1 MRANR
6 QLHRIEAASLTV
18 SRAVLCVKIPPVFL
32 IKDIVFMNDSDS
44 QQSTRKPGD
53 VQNSGGQEQKNQGSE
68 AETAEKTLVQSPEEQ
83 AQAAHLSKDR
93 QLLPAKVPG
102 YVLMR
107 SLGEGS
113 YGSVWLAQEENTG
126 KYVAI
131 KFYTYRRGLDWSLL
145 NREVEKLA
153 DLYTSRHIIS
163 LQGVGWN
170 SDPPYYMME
179 YLENGS
185 LSSFLESGPLPVSEA
200 VRIAKTVLLALVHAH
215 GRGILHCDLKPAN
228 ILLDANFEPRLCDFG
243 QSRLSDE
250 QSPSLG
256 TLYYMAPEQADL
268 QAVPDSRW
276 DVYALG
282 ALLYHMLSGNAP
294 YRTPENEQ
302 TLRSLNTI
310 DEKLQAYRDLIRNSP
325 RPAEHRKVSGMDR
338 RLIDIVDRCL
348 ETDPQKRFP
357 NAQAVLT
364 SLVQREQQRARR
376 PLIALGIIGPL
387 LVIIGLIPVAGAVV
401 NQMVSQFRNNLTH
414 RALIGDSISAS
425 LLSQNMERE
434 LQDRKDQLVDLS
446 ERTLLRSLMQGD
458 QEEDGEI
465 KNRYPELFSYL
476 LQEKTLVDEKRAELG
491 REQDTSWFLT
501 DDKGTQIWRDP
512 SGPTIGQDFSYRD
525 YFHGHGTEYDKDE
538 IPEGIEPIKEPY
550 ICQVFMSDATH
561 QWMVAVAVPV
571 WDLKHE
577 KVLGVLS
584 RTTHLDQLLSGF
596 DESINGDSEIV
607 GDRKIALIDN
617 RDGKMLAH
625 PRMTSDTLRSLTRE
639 EVDQLVLTDK
649 DFEKLQLFRKE
660 KNKTQSGRLTAKVDD
675 YQDPVETVLSKEG
688 LDNVWLAAFSPIGT
702 TGWTAVVQE
711 RRSMALKPVAEMR
724 NWLIQ
729 YGCIVLVTSCLLIFT
744 VWYFVMR
751 VLTERR
757 VWDWSRHHSD
767 KRTEQG
773 STTASW
779 PSQKQ
784 S

>member
-1 MRANR
+1 
-6 QLHRIEAASLTV
+6 
-18 SRAVLCVKIPPVFL
+18 
-32 IKDIVFMNDSDS
+32 MNESDP
-44 QQSTRKPGD
+44 QENAQSTGD
-53 VQNSGGQEQKNQGSE
+53 VQYSGEQEPESQE
-68 AETAEKTLVQSPEEQ
+68 TIAETCDKTLVQSPEER
-83 AQAAHLSKDR
+83 ARTANLSKDR

-102 YVLMR
+102 YLLMR

-153 DLYTSRHIIS
+153 ELYTSRHIIS

-185 LSSFLESGPLPVSEA
+185 LSSFLEAGPLPVSEA

-294 YRTPENEQ
+294 YRTAENEQ
-302 TLRSLNTI
+302 KIRSLNTLE
-310 DEKLQAYRDLIRNSP
+310 EKLAAYRELIQNSP
-325 RPAEHRKVSGMDR
+325 RPAEHRKVSGVDR
-338 RLIDIVDRCL
+338 RLVDIVDRCL
-348 ETDPQKRFP
+348 ETDPKNRFP

-364 SLVQREQQRARR
+364 SLVQREKQRARR
-376 PLIALGIIGPL
+376 PLIALGIIAPL
-387 LVIIGLIPVAGAVV
+387 LLIIGLIPVAGAAV
-401 NQMVSQFRNNLTH
+401 NQMVSQFRKNLTQ
-414 RALIGDSISAS
+414 RALKSDAISANF
-425 LLSQNMERE
+425 LSQYMERD

-458 QEEDGEI
+458 IEEDGEI
-465 KNRYPELFSYL
+465 KDRYPELFAYL
-476 LQEKTLVDEKRAELG
+476 TQEKTLVDEKRAALG

-501 DDKGTQIWRDP
+501 DAKGTQIWRNP

-538 IPEGIEPIKEPY
+538 IPEGIEPIREPY
-550 ICQVFMSDATH
+550 ICQVFKSDATH
-561 QWMVAVAVPV
+561 QWMVAIAVPV

-584 RTTHLDQLLSGF
+584 RTTHLGQLLSGF
-596 DESINGDSEIV
+596 DESLSGDSENL
-607 GDRKIALIDN
+607 GDRKIALIDS

-625 PRMTSDTLRSLTRE
+625 PLMTSDTLRSLSRQ
-639 EVDQLVLTDK
+639 EVDQLVLAEN
-649 DFEKLQLFRKE
+649 DFEKIRLFEQHQK
-660 KNKTQSGRLTAKVDD
+660 KNQPDHVTAMVDR
-675 YQDPVETVLSKEG
+675 YQDPVETVLSKNG
-688 LDNVWLAAFSPIGT
+688 TDNIWLAAFSPIGT

-729 YGCIVLVTSCLLIFT
+729 YGFIVLVTSCLLIFT

-757 VWDWSRHHSD
+757 VWDWSRHHSE
-767 KRTEQG
+767 KRSEQG
-773 STTASW
+773 STTSSW
-779 PSQKQ
+779 PSQQQ

>member
-1 MRANR
+1 
-6 QLHRIEAASLTV
+6 
-18 SRAVLCVKIPPVFL
+18 
-32 IKDIVFMNDSDS
+32 MNESDP
-44 QQSTRKPGD
+44 QENAQSIGD
-53 VQNSGGQEQKNQGSE
+53 VQSSGELESGNQGSE
-68 AETAEKTLVQSPEEQ
+68 SGVADKTLVQSPEER
-83 AQAAHLSKDR
+83 ARAADLSKDR

-102 YVLMR
+102 YLLMR

-153 DLYTSRHIIS
+153 ELYTSRHIIS

-185 LSSFLESGPLPVSEA
+185 LASFLESGPLPVSEA

-243 QSRLSDE
+243 QSRLTDE

-294 YRTPENEQ
+294 YRTAENEQ
-302 TLRSLNTI
+302 KIRSLNTLE
-310 DEKLQAYRDLIRNSP
+310 EKLGAYRELIQNSP
-325 RPAEHRKVSGMDR
+325 RPAEHRKVSGVDR
-338 RLIDIVDRCL
+338 RLVDIVDRCL
-348 ETDPQKRFP
+348 ETDPQNRFP

-364 SLVQREQQRARR
+364 SLVQREKQRARR
-376 PLIALGIIGPL
+376 PLIALGIIAPL
-387 LVIIGLIPVAGAVV
+387 LLIIGLIPVAGAAV
-401 NQMVSQFRNNLTH
+401 NQMVSQFRKNLTQ
-414 RALIGDSISAS
+414 RALKSDSISANF
-425 LLSQNMERE
+425 LSQYMERD

-458 QEEDGEI
+458 VEEDGEI
-465 KNRYPELFSYL
+465 KNRYPELFAYL
-476 LQEKTLVDEKRAELG
+476 TQEKTLIDEKRAALD

-501 DDKGTQIWRDP
+501 DAKGTQIWRDP

-525 YFHGHGTEYDKDE
+525 YFHGHGTEYDKDD

-550 ICQVFMSDATH
+550 ICQVFKSDATH
-561 QWMVAVAVPV
+561 QWMVAIAVPV

-584 RTTHLDQLLSGF
+584 RTTHLAQLLSGF
-596 DESINGDSEIV
+596 DESLSEDSENL
-607 GDRKIALIDN
+607 GDRKIALIDS

-625 PRMTSDTLRSLTRE
+625 PRMTSDTLKSLSRD
-639 EVDQLVLTDK
+639 EVGQLVLSEK
-649 DFEKLQLFRKE
+649 DFEQIQALE
-660 KNKTQSGRLTAKVDD
+660 QSQKKDQTGHVTAMVDR
-675 YQDPVETVLSKEG
+675 YRDPVEAVLSG
-688 LDNVWLAAFSPIGT
+688 DSNDNVWLAAFSPIGT

-729 YGCIVLVTSCLLIFT
+729 YGFIVLVTSCLLIFT

-751 VLTERR
+751 VLSERR
-757 VWDWSRHHSD
+757 IWDWSRHHNK
-767 KRTEQG
+767 KRSEQG
-773 STTASW
+773 STTSSW
-779 PSQKQ
+779 PGQQQ

>member
-1 MRANR
+1 
-6 QLHRIEAASLTV
+6 
-18 SRAVLCVKIPPVFL
+18 
-32 IKDIVFMNDSDS
+32 MNESDP
-44 QQSTRKPGD
+44 QENAQIAGD
-53 VQNSGGQEQKNQGSE
+53 VQLSEEQERKQRRT
-68 AETAEKTLVQSPEEQ
+68 ETTDETLVQSPEEQ
-83 AQAAHLSKDR
+83 ARAASLSKDR
-93 QLLPAKVPG
+93 QVLPAKVPG
-102 YVLMR
+102 YLLIR

-126 KYVAI
+126 KFVAI

-153 DLYTSRHIIS
+153 ELYTSRHIIS

-185 LSSFLESGPLPVSEA
+185 LSAFLEDGPLPVSEA

-228 ILLDANFEPRLCDFG
+228 ILLDANFEPRICDFG
-243 QSRLSDE
+243 QSRLTDE

-282 ALLYHMLSGNAP
+282 ALLYHMLSGRAP
-294 YRTPENEQ
+294 YRTAENEQ
-302 TLRSLNTI
+302 TIRSLNTL
-310 DEKLQAYRDLIRNSP
+310 DEKLTAYRDLIRNSP
-325 RPAEHRKVSGMDR
+325 RPAEHRKVSGVDR
-338 RLIDIVDRCL
+338 RLVDIVDRCL

-364 SLVQREQQRARR
+364 SLVEREQQRARR
-376 PLIALGIIGPL
+376 PLIALGIIAPL
-387 LVIIGLIPVAGAVV
+387 LLVIGLIPVAGAAV
-401 NQMVSQFRNNLTH
+401 NQMVSQFRNNLTQ
-414 RALIGDSISAS
+414 RALKGDSISANF
-425 LLSQNMERE
+425 LSQYMERD

-446 ERTLLRSLMQGD
+446 ERTLLRSLMQG
-458 QEEDGEI
+458 EEVNGEI
-465 KNRYPELFSYL
+465 IHRYPELFAYL
-476 LQEKTLVDEKRAELG
+476 MQEKTLIDEKRAALDREL
-491 REQDTSWFLT
+491 DTSWFLT
-501 DDKGTQIWRDP
+501 DEKGTQIWRDP
-512 SGPTIGQDFSYRD
+512 GGPTIGQDFSYRD
-525 YFHGHGTEYDKDE
+525 YFHGHGIEYDKDE

-550 ICQVFMSDATH
+550 ICQVFKSDATH
-561 QWMVAVAVPV
+561 QWMVAIAVPV
-571 WDLKHE
+571 WDLKRE

-584 RTTHLDQLLSGF
+584 RTTHLAQLLSGF
-596 DESINGDSEIV
+596 DESLSGDSENL
-607 GDRKIALIDN
+607 GDRKIALIDS

-625 PRMTSDTLRSLTRE
+625 PRMTSDTLKSLSRDK
-639 EVDQLVLTDK
+639 VDQLVLADA
-649 DFEKLQLFRKE
+649 DFEQI
-660 KNKTQSGRLTAKVDD
+660 RLIEHHQKKDQPKCVPAMVDD
-675 YQDPVETVLSKEG
+675 YRDPVEAVLSENSK
-688 LDNVWLAAFSPIGT
+688 DNVWLAAFSPIGT

-729 YGCIVLVTSCLLIFT
+729 YGFIVLVTSCLLIFT

-757 VWDWSRHHSD
+757 VRDWSRHRSD
-767 KRTEQG
+767 KRSEQG
-773 STTASW
+773 STTSSW
-779 PSQKQ
+779 PDQQQ

>member
-1 MRANR
+1 
-6 QLHRIEAASLTV
+6 
-18 SRAVLCVKIPPVFL
+18 
-32 IKDIVFMNDSDS
+32 MNESDP
-44 QQSTRKPGD
+44 QENAQITGD
-53 VQNSGGQEQKNQGSE
+53 VQDSGGQELKNQRSE
-68 AETAEKTLVQSPEEQ
+68 AETADKTLVQSPEER
-83 AQAAHLSKDR
+83 AQAANLSKDR

-102 YVLMR
+102 YLLMR

-153 DLYTSRHIIS
+153 ELYTSRHIIS

-302 TLRSLNTI
+302 KIRSLNTL
-310 DEKLQAYRDLIRNSP
+310 DEKLAAYRELIQNSP
-325 RPAEHRKVSGMDR
+325 RPAEHRKVSGVDR
-338 RLIDIVDRCL
+338 RLVDIVDRCL
-348 ETDPQKRFP
+348 ETDPKKRFP

-364 SLVQREQQRARR
+364 SLVQREKQRARR
-376 PLIALGIIGPL
+376 PLIALGIIAPL
-387 LVIIGLIPVAGAVV
+387 LLIIGLIPVAGAAV
-401 NQMVSQFRNNLTH
+401 NQMVSQFRKNLTQ
-414 RALIGDSISAS
+414 RALKSDSISANF
-425 LLSQNMERE
+425 LSQYMERD

-458 QEEDGEI
+458 VEEDGEL
-465 KNRYPELFSYL
+465 KNRYPELFAYL
-476 LQEKTLVDEKRAELG
+476 MQEKNLVDEKRAALD

-550 ICQVFMSDATH
+550 ICQVFKSDATH
-561 QWMVAVAVPV
+561 QWMVAIAVPV

-584 RTTHLDQLLSGF
+584 RTTHLAQLLSGF
-596 DESINGDSEIV
+596 DESLSGDSENP
-607 GDRKIALIDN
+607 GDRKIALIDS

-625 PRMTSDTLRSLTRE
+625 PLMTSDTLRSLSRE
-639 EVDQLVLTDK
+639 EVDQLVLADNN
-649 DFEKLQLFRKE
+649 FEQLLQFELQQKKSE
-660 KNKTQSGRLTAKVDD
+660 PGPVTAMVDH
-675 YQDPVETVLSKEG
+675 YQDPVEEVLSKNG
-688 LDNVWLAAFSPIGT
+688 KDNVWLAAFSPIGT

-729 YGCIVLVTSCLLIFT
+729 YGFIVLVTSCLLIFT

-757 VWDWSRHHSD
+757 VWDWSRHHSE
-767 KRTEQG
+767 KRADQG
-773 STTASW
+773 SSTASW
-779 PSQKQ
+779 PGQQQ

>member
-1 MRANR
+1 MRADS
-6 QLHRIEAASLTV
+6 QLHRIEAELLTV
-18 SRAVLCVKIPPVFL
+18 PRAILCVIFPPVLF
-32 IKDIVFMNDSDS
+32 IKDIVPMNESDP
-44 QQSTRKPGD
+44 QENAQSTGD
-53 VQNSGGQEQKNQGSE
+53 VQYSEDQKPENQGIE
-68 AETAEKTLVQSPEEQ
+68 AEMTDKTLVQSPDER
-83 AQAAHLSKDR
+83 ARAASLSKDQ

-102 YVLMR
+102 YLLMR

-153 DLYTSRHIIS
+153 ELYTSRHIIS

-185 LSSFLESGPLPVSEA
+185 LSSFLEAGPLPVSEA

-282 ALLYHMLSGNAP
+282 ALLYHMLSGSAP
-294 YRTPENEQ
+294 YRTAENEQ
-302 TLRSLNTI
+302 KIRSLNTL
-310 DEKLQAYRDLIRNSP
+310 DEKLAAYRELIRNSP
-325 RPAEHRKVSGMDR
+325 RPAEHRKVSGIDR

-348 ETDPQKRFP
+348 ETDPKKRFP

-364 SLVQREQQRARR
+364 SLVEREQHRARR

-387 LVIIGLIPVAGAVV
+387 LLMIGLIPVASAVV
-401 NQMVSQFRNNLTH
+401 NKMVLQFRKNLTQ
-414 RALIGDSISAS
+414 RALIGDSISAN
-425 LLSQNMERE
+425 LLSQNMDRE
-434 LQDRKDQLVDLS
+434 LQDRKVQLIELS
-446 ERTLLRSLMQGD
+446 DRTLLRSLMQGD
-458 QEEDGEI
+458 VEEDGEI
-465 KNRYPELFSYL
+465 INRYPELFDYL
-476 LQEKTLVDEKRAELG
+476 MQEKTLVDEKRAALD

-501 DDKGTQIWRDP
+501 DTKGTQIWRDP
-512 SGPTIGQDFSYRD
+512 PGPTIGQDFSYRD

-550 ICQVFMSDATH
+550 ICQVFKSDATH

-571 WDLKHE
+571 WDLQHE

-596 DESINGDSEIV
+596 DESISGDTENL
-607 GDRKIALIDN
+607 GNRKIALIDT

-625 PRMTSDTLRSLTRE
+625 PRMTSDTLRSLKRD
-639 EVDQLVLTDK
+639 EVDQLVLTAK
-649 DFEKLQLFRKE
+649 DFERIQSIKLDQQKGQPGRK
-660 KNKTQSGRLTAKVDD
+660 AVMVDD
-675 YQDPVETVLSKEG
+675 YQDPVEAVLSENNK
-688 LDNVWLAAFSPIGT
+688 DNIWLAAFSPIGT

-729 YGCIVLVTSCLLIFT
+729 YGLIVLVTSCLLIFT

-757 VWDWSRHHSD
+757 VWDWSRHHSE
-767 KRTEQG
+767 KRSEQG
-773 STTASW
+773 STTS
-779 PSQKQ
+779 S
-784 S
+784 